1 MLKTDKM
8 RTLDHRSSK
17 TIESTRLQMED
28 GCNGVKQVIFFYIS
42 ESYNFY
48 TDGTIDLFKRYY
60 IKQDGREY
68 VNISEQD
75 RFYET
80 EKGYRNAIK
89 RWTKKSI

>member
-1 MLKTDKM
+1 MK
-8 RTLDHRSSK
+8 TLDYRSGR
-17 TIESTRLQMED
+17 TIESTRVQMLD

-48 TDGTIDLFKRYY
+48 TDGTSDLFKRYY

-68 VNISEQD
+68 VNIGEQD

-89 RWTKKSI
+89 RWAKKSILK

>member
-1 MLKTDKM
+1 MK
-8 RTLDHRSSK
+8 TLDYRSGR
-17 TIESTRLQMED
+17 TIESTRVQMQD

-48 TDGTIDLFKRYY
+48 TDGTSDLFKRYY

-68 VNISEQD
+68 ANIGEQD

-89 RWTKKSI
+89 RWAKKSILK